1 MYRLK
6 FWLIFITFLFVGS
19 LVAAPVNT
27 TWIGTK
33 AIKGYDTV
41 AYFKVGKSV
50 RGNKKIS
57 YKWKGA
63 NWYFS
68 SKANL
73 ELFKKNPKKYAP
85 QFGGYCAYAVSKG
98 HTSDISPDAWDIHN
112 NKLYLN
118 YDKDVQ
124 KTWRA
129 KKKLYI
135 KRAIKNWPK
144 LSK

>member
-63 NWYFS
+63 NWYF
-68 SKANL
+68 
-73 ELFKKNPKKYAP
+73 F
-85 QFGGYCAYAVSKG
+85 
-98 HTSDISPDAWDIHN
+98 
-112 NKLYLN
+112 
-118 YDKDVQ
+118 
-124 KTWRA
+124 
-129 KKKLYI
+129 
-135 KRAIKNWPK
+135 
-144 LSK
+144 

>member
-1 MYRLK
+1 M
-6 FWLIFITFLFVGS
+6 G
-19 LVAAPVNT
+19 
-27 TWIGTK
+27 
-33 AIKGYDTV
+33 IKKSRISG
-41 AYFKVGKSV
+41 KVLTG
-50 RGNKKIS
+50 I
-57 YKWKGA
+57 
-63 NWYFS
+63 FS